1 MIKEVAKYF
10 RNEVD
15 ALQRQK
21 DVDVMSKHHYHIIFV
36 YQDKVVKNLVR
47 GYAKILGNKYKA
59 AGGDTQKFAQWI
71 RDNMSDI
78 ETQAT
83 IVYNSN
89 YAIETTLKAYYPK
102 AGTPFKFTTK
112 GMKLGDF
119 KLILPPGVFADRKV
133 KSDTYTGSGNV
144 PYINQMFAGIY
155 EATLVE
161 LGDRL
166 HKSGLATRNT
176 RGVNSKGRSL
186 ARAANPRNITH
197 GRVRGGK
204 IPLQTTA
211 EYGLARRFAGISE
224 GGEFIRDE
232 DIDTRI
238 RRDSSVASWAQKVG
252 DKTAVQI
259 IDLFKNA
266 VNTEFKLTD
275 IKNTTL
281 DELNRKIAIE
291 LEYADAAHNKMM
303 EGRDAPGIK
312 KFINRYENKLLSKRN
327 IAILSRRYGV
337 SAVDLKGS
345 QSLRQKAESVTPHL
359 IIKNMFPHK
368 SKPDMRF
375 RVNKKVVA
383 DATKSMGVERGS
395 TNTSLNKTTNRGKK
409 KIGNAAVI
417 GSAIK
422 GSRRTSPTKVDK
434 AAGTNPMA
442 LRNLL
447 NEILPITV
455 AQNMVAPALQ
465 YRTGRFANSVRVD
478 NITQGPRG
486 GNTMIETSYRNDPYE
501 TFAPG
506 GKKYTQQRDPERLIK
521 RSVRQIASGL
531 IGARFGIE
539 VN

>member
-1 MIKEVAKYF
+1 MIKEVADYF

-21 DVDVMSKHHYHIIFV
+21 DVDVMSKHHYHIVFV
-36 YQDKVVKNLVR
+36 YQDMVVKNLVR

-59 AGGDTQKFAQWI
+59 AGGDTQVFAQWI

-78 ETQAT
+78 QTQAV
-83 IVYNSN
+83 IVYNST
-89 YAIETTLKAYYPK
+89 YAIESNLKRYYPK

-112 GMKLGDF
+112 GTKLGDF
-119 KLILPPGVFADRKV
+119 KLILPPGVFADRKFKGTV
-133 KSDTYTGSGNV
+133 SGSGNV

-155 EATLVE
+155 EVALVA

-166 HKSGLATRNT
+166 HKSGLSSRDT
-176 RGVNSKGRSL
+176 RGTDSKGRSL

-204 IPLQTTA
+204 LPLQTTA

-224 GGEFIRDE
+224 GGEFIQDE

-238 RRDSSVASWAQKVG
+238 KRDSSVASWAKKVG

-266 VNTEFKLTD
+266 VSTEFKLTD
-275 IKNTTL
+275 IRNTTL
-281 DELNRKIAIE
+281 NELNRKIAIE

-303 EGRDAPGIK
+303 EGRDASGIK
-312 KFINRYENKLLSKRN
+312 RFINRYENKLLSQKN
-327 IAILSRRYGV
+327 IGILSRRYAA
-337 SAVDLKGS
+337 SAVDIRGS
-345 QSLRQKAESVTPHL
+345 QSLRQKAIAVTPHT
-359 IIKNMFPHK
+359 IIKSMFPHK
-368 SKPDMRF
+368 SRPNMRL
-375 RVNKKVVA
+375 RVNKKMVA
-383 DATKSMGVERGS
+383 DAMKSMGAQRGS
-395 TNTSLNKTTNRGKK
+395 TKTSLNKTSNRGKK
-409 KIGNAAVI
+409 RVGNAALV

-422 GSRRTSPTKVDK
+422 GSRRTSPTRVDK

-447 NEILPITV
+447 NEILPMTV
-455 AQNMVAPALQ
+455 AQNMTSPALN

-486 GNTMIETSYRNDPYE
+486 GNTMIEATYMTNPYD

-506 GKKYTQQRDPERLIK
+506 GQKYTPQRDPERLIK
-521 RSVRQIASGL
+521 RSIRQVASGM
-531 IGARFGIE
+531 IGAKFGI
-539 VN
+539 NIQ

>member
-1 MIKEVAKYF
+1 MIKEVAEYF

-15 ALQRQK
+15 ALNRSK
-21 DVDVMSKHHYHIIFV
+21 DVDVMSKHHYHIVFV

-59 AGGDTQKFAQWI
+59 AGGNTQVFAKWI
-71 RDNMSDI
+71 RDNMSNI
-78 ETQAT
+78 QEQAT
-83 IVYNSN
+83 IVYNST
-89 YAIETTLKAYYPK
+89 YAIETNLKSYYPK

-112 GMKLGDF
+112 GRKLGDF
-119 KLILPPGVFADRKV
+119 KLILPPGVFADRKF
-133 KSDTYTGSGNV
+133 KGTQSGLAGNV
-144 PYINQMFAGIY
+144 PYINQMFSSIY
-155 EATLVE
+155 EVALVE

-166 HKSGLATRNT
+166 HKSGLSSRDT
-176 RGVNSKGRSL
+176 RGVNSKGRSR

-204 IPLQTTA
+204 LPLQTTA

-224 GGEFIRDE
+224 AGEFIEDE

-238 RRDSSVASWAQKVG
+238 KRDSSVASWAKKVG

-266 VNTEFKLTD
+266 VSTQFKLTD
-275 IKNTTL
+275 IRNTTL
-281 DELNRKIAIE
+281 NELNRKIAIE

-312 KFINRYENKLLSKRN
+312 RFITRYENKLLSKKN
-327 IAILSRRYGV
+327 IAILSKRYGV
-337 SAVDLKGS
+337 SAVDMRGS
-345 QSLRQKAESVTPHL
+345 QSLQQKAVSVTPHQ

-368 SKPDMRF
+368 STPNMRF
-375 RVNKKVVA
+375 RVNKKLVA
-383 DATKSMGVERGS
+383 DATKSMGAQRGS

-409 KIGNAAVI
+409 RVGNAAVI

-422 GSRRTSPTKVDK
+422 GSRTSPTKVDQ

-447 NEILPITV
+447 K
-455 AQNMVAPALQ
+455 
-465 YRTGRFANSVRVD
+465 RNS
-478 NITQGPRG
+478 
-486 GNTMIETSYRNDPYE
+486 SNDSC
-501 TFAPG
+501 T
-506 GKKYTQQRDPERLIK
+506 KYDKSCTKL
-521 RSVRQIASGL
+521 
-531 IGARFGIE
+531 
-539 VN
+539 